1 MYGFRDLRRYTG
13 QDGGQLPAEAVT
25 VDGVQLDTEISGF
38 RTLSVQGRELI
49 GRELNKITVGDSD
62 GDELMNSR
70 YPSRR
75 ITVKYELTSATPEEF
90 RTAFK
95 KLNALL
101 AGTEVPISFN
111 DDKTVY
117 FVGTFESADDV
128 PEGRLNV
135 VSELTFWCSKP
146 FAYANVEK
154 TFNSVGN
161 TITVKNNGTYPT
173 PVSFDVE
180 NQSDNGFVGLVNKD
194 AIIQIG
200 NPDEIDG
207 YNYSNAEVL
216 LKNAFNSDSEL
227 NQWQINKYPPKYWDK
242 APLTGSFATKTST
255 NYDHSAYVKDY
266 ADGTDKNIWY
276 GPSMYRAFAKDSTG
290 ATTYGNFKLNSL
302 VRARANE
309 LDTCGVQEL
318 AVVDA
323 SGKAI
328 CGFRFR
334 KMRWTSKNMQLYVFV
349 GDTIINKWEGPTEW
363 IMKDYLGNLTIERNG
378 NNFHFTLN
386 NTSTK
391 SPWAADYY
399 DETMGKVKAAGVN
412 YWCAKAGTMKALDLE
427 LFMINVQETVSGWND
442 VRNMFME
449 GDLINIDCDDKI
461 IKPYLNNG
469 LVLGIMDIGSRPII
483 APPGDSTVTVVAST
497 FASPLKVTARIR
509 ERWL

>member
-1 MYGFRDLRRYTG
+1 MLTDIIKVNVGFTIGLGTAHENKLQTVGNSDGQIQLIDSRYDSKTISIPFT
-13 QDGGQLPAEAVT
+13 LPYESM
-25 VDGVQLDTEISGF
+25 GKK
-38 RTLSVQGRELI
+38 RELSAMLNV
-49 GRELNKITVGDSD
+49 REPAQLWFSSEPDMYYMALPVSTSLTEEWNLGGGTLEFICIDPFAHAMTPKTFDAVGD
-62 GDELMNSR
+62 
-70 YPSRR
+70 
-75 ITVKYELTSATPEEF
+75 
-90 RTAFK
+90 
-95 KLNALL
+95 
-101 AGTEVPISFN
+101 
-111 DDKTVY
+111 
-117 FVGTFESADDV
+117 
-128 PEGRLNV
+128 
-135 VSELTFWCSKP
+135 
-146 FAYANVEK
+146 
-154 TFNSVGN
+154 
-161 TITVKNNGTYPT
+161 TITIENKGTMPT
-173 PVSFDVE
+173 PVSFDIQ

-207 YNYSNAEVL
+207 YDYSNAEVL
-216 LKNAFNSDSEL
+216 LNNAFNSDSEL
-227 NQWQINKYPPKYWDK
+227 SQWQLNKYPPKYWDN

-266 ADGTDKNIWY
+266 ADGTNKDIWY

-302 VRARANE
+302 VRARANK

-334 KMRWTSKNMQLYVFV
+334 KMRWISKNMQLYVFV
-349 GDTIINKWEGPTEW
+349 GDTIIAKWEGPTEW

-391 SPWAADYY
+391 SPWAGDYY

-427 LFMINVQETVSGWND
+427 LFGIYVQETVSGWND

-449 GDLINIDCDDKI
+449 GDLINIDCDDRVI
-461 IKPYLNNG
+461 RPYLNNG

-497 FASPLKVTARIR
+497 FAGPLKVTARIR
-509 ERWL
+509 ERYL

>member
-1 MYGFRDLRRYTG
+1 
-13 QDGGQLPAEAVT
+13 VK
-25 VDGVQLDTEISGF
+25 EISSQVRFNGHMLTDIIKVNVGF
-38 RTLSVQGRELI
+38 TIGLGTAHENKLQTVGNSDGQIQLIDSRYDSKTISIPFTLPYESMGKKREL
-49 GRELNKITVGDSD
+49 
-62 GDELMNSR
+62 
-70 YPSRR
+70 
-75 ITVKYELTSATPEEF
+75 SAM
-90 RTAFK
+90 
-95 KLNALL
+95 
-101 AGTEVPISFN
+101 
-111 DDKTVY
+111 
-117 FVGTFESADDV
+117 
-128 PEGRLNV
+128 LNV
-135 VSELTFWCSKP
+135 REPAQLWFSSEPDMYYMALPVSTSLTEEWNLGGGTLEFICIDP
-146 FAYANVEK
+146 FAHAMTPK
-154 TFNSVGN
+154 TFNAVGD
-161 TITVKNNGTYPT
+161 TITIENKGTMPT
-173 PVSFDVE
+173 PVSFDIQ

-216 LKNAFNSDSEL
+216 LNNAFNSDSEL
-227 NQWQINKYPPKYWDK
+227 SQWQLNKYPPKYWDN

-266 ADGTDKNIWY
+266 ADGTNKDIWY

-302 VRARANE
+302 VRARANK

-334 KMRWTSKNMQLYVFV
+334 KMRWISKNMQLYVFV
-349 GDTIINKWEGPTEW
+349 GDTIIAKWEGPTEW

-391 SPWAADYY
+391 SPWAMDYY

-412 YWCAKAGTMKALDLE
+412 YWCAKAGTMKGLDLE
-427 LFMINVQETVSGWND
+427 LFGIYVQETVSGWND

-449 GDLINIDCDDKI
+449 GDLINIDCDDRVI
-461 IKPYLNNG
+461 RPYLNNG

-509 ERWL
+509 ERYL